1 MLNRECREKLL
12 MAKLLRHVY
21 GVVYKETSLFAVSEA
36 GHKFGRRRVAKSIM
50 FTGATRLTNNTAE
63 MSTIL

>member
-1 MLNRECREKLL
+1 MKIVDGETPSSRVWC
-12 MAKLLRHVY
+12 
-21 GVVYKETSLFAVSEA
+21 GSQGTSLLAVSEA

-63 MSTIL
+63 MSTIH